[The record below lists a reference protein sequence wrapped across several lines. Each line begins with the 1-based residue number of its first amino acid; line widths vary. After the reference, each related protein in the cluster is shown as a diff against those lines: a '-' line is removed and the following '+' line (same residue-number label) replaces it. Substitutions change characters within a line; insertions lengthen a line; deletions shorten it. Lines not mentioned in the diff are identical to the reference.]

1 MRRAYLAA
9 LTAFLAFAL
18 ACGKKGDP
26 TPPLPRGPRAV
37 TDLAVEQEGAEAVL
51 TFSYPDR
58 LLTGAPLTDLAAIEV
73 YRVVGATSALTAPR
87 GGGSS
92 GAATDEAPAAGARR
106 AAIAARQAE
115 EAFYREAKPAASL
128 AASSLGQ
135 YSRGASVVYR
145 DPLMPLLEKGTV
157 PTLAYAVVSVRRNGE
172 RSPLSNIVTLSP
184 EAPPDAPAIG
194 EVTPEEGRICLEWTA
209 PEKDLLGRPADV
221 GGYFVYRRSLPQD
234 EYDRP
239 LNPSATPLTSYAD
252 TAVGYGAS
260 YFYTVRAIPLGK
272 PRIEGPPADEVGVV
286 YRDVF
291 PPGAPARLDALSEAT
306 LVRLIWDPSPS
317 PDVAGYIVFRAEGD
331 GEPVRLNDKP
341 IPDTVFTDENV
352 PQGKRYNYTVR
363 AIDAAG
369 NIGPPSPISFA
380 EPF

>member
-1 MRRAYLAA
+1 MRRALLAA
-9 LTAFLAFAL
+9 LTALLAFAL

-37 TDLAVEQEGAEAVL
+37 SDLAVEQEGAEAVL

-87 GGGSS
+87 AGGSA

-145 DPLMPLLEKGTV
+145 DPLMPLFGKDHV
-157 PTLAYAVVSVRRNGE
+157 PALAYAVVSVRRNGE
-172 RSPLSNIVTLSP
+172 RSPLSNLVTLSP
-184 EAPPDAPAIG
+184 EVPPDAPVLG
-194 EVTPEEGRICLEWTA
+194 DVLPEEGRICLEWTA
-209 PEKDLLGRPADV
+209 PEKDLLGRPVDV
-221 GGYFVYRRSLPQD
+221 GGYFVYRRSLSED
-234 EYDRP
+234 EYERP

-260 YFYTVRAIPLGK
+260 YVYTVRAIPLGK
-272 PRIEGPPADEVGVV
+272 PRVEGPPAEEVAVV

-306 LVRLIWDPSPS
+306 LVRLIWDPSPA

-331 GEPVRLNDKP
+331 GEPVRLNDSP
-341 IPDTVFTDENV
+341 ILDTVFTDENV
-352 PQGKRYNYTVR
+352 PQGKRYRYTVR